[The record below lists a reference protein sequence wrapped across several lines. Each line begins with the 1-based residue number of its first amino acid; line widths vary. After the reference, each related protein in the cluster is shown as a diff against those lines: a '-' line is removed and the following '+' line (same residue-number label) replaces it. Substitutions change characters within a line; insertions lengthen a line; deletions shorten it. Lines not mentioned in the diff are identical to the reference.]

1 MKRAAGVSTAL
12 AVSALIVA
20 SVSATASAGNE
31 SDVGSARATDPNGL
45 VRTALAA
52 VTDHRAALSVGAGQE
67 FRVTDTIVDPDGT
80 THVRMDRTYQG
91 LPVLGGDMVVHQAAD
106 GSYEGASLTLAKAP
120 TMSIDARVSPSLAG
134 AAAESLARGLD
145 ITGLRLRD
153 NAAKLV
159 VDAIDHAPRL
169 AWQVTTLGTQ
179 DDGTPSRL
187 RTYIDA
193 KTGEVLRSGET
204 IETAEGEGHSLYSGT
219 VPIET
224 RQRSDGTYALKSP
237 SYGGNYT
244 TDAKNQEDSQLCQLF
259 GIPPCAPNTRFT
271 DADNVWGDGSNGD
284 RQSAA
289 VDAQYGANMTY
300 DYYQTVFDRAGIWD
314 DGTGA
319 QSRVHYGDAYVNA
332 FWDGEKMTYGDG
344 ENNARPL
351 TALDVAGHEMSH
363 GVTENTAGLTY
374 SGESGGL
381 NEATSDIFGTM
392 VEFHADNAEDPGD
405 YDIGEK
411 IDINGDGSPLRYMY
425 HPSLDGN
432 SADCWS
438 SNVGNKDVHYSSG
451 VGNHFFFLL
460 AEGSGDTQYGTS
472 PTCDGSTVTGIGRGA
487 AEQIYYRAL
496 TTYMTS
502 DTDYHGARDA
512 TLSAAADLFGQG
524 SAEYDA
530 VDAAWAAVNVA

>member
-1 MKRAAGVSTAL
+1 MKRAAGVTTAL
-12 AVSALIVA
+12 AASALIVA
-20 SVSATASAGNE
+20 SVSVTASAGNE

-52 VTDHRAALSVGAGQE
+52 VTDRRAALSVGAGQD

-80 THVRMDRTYQG
+80 THVRMDRTYRG

-106 GSYEGASLTLAKAP
+106 GSYEGASLTLSKAP
-120 TMSIDARVSPSLAG
+120 AMSIDARVSPSLAG
-134 AAAESLARGLD
+134 DLAKSLARGLD

-169 AWQVTTLGTQ
+169 AWQVTTIGTQ

-187 RTYIDA
+187 HTYIDA
-193 KTGEVLRSGET
+193 KTGKVLRSEET
-204 IETAEGEGHSLYSGT
+204 IETADGEGRSLYSGT

-224 RQRSDGTYALKSP
+224 TELGDGTFDLKSP
-237 SYGGNYT
+237 SYGDNYT
-244 TDAKNQEDSQLCQLF
+244 TDAENQTDSILCQLF
-259 GIPPCAPNTRFT
+259 GIPPCAPNTQIT
-271 DADNVWGDGSNGD
+271 DDDNVWGDGTNDD

-300 DYYQTVFDRAGIWD
+300 DYYQAVHNRAGIWD
-314 DGTGA
+314 DGSGA
-319 QSRVHYGDAYVNA
+319 QSRVHYGNAYVNA

-363 GVTENTAGLTY
+363 GVTEATAGLTY

-381 NEATSDIFGTM
+381 NESTSDIFGSM
-392 VEFHADNAEDPGD
+392 VEFHAGNAEDAGD

-411 IDINGDGSPLRYMY
+411 IDIRGDGSPLRYMY
-425 HPSLDGN
+425 EPSLDGN

-438 SNVGNKDVHYSSG
+438 DGVGDLDVHYSSG

-460 AEGSGDTQYGTS
+460 AEGSGDTQYGSS
-472 PTCDGSTVTGIGRGA
+472 PTCDGSSVTGIGHEA
-487 AEQIYYRAL
+487 AEQIWYRAL

-502 DTDYHGARDA
+502 NTDYHGARDA
-512 TLSAAADLFGQG
+512 SLSAAADLFGQD
-524 SAEYDA
+524 SAEYNA
-530 VDAAWAAVNVA
+530 VDTAWAAVNVA